1 MKRLFSVATIILF
14 MSISLTAQNSGV
26 RGTIT
31 DKTENNE
38 PLPFAKIQV
47 EGSTS
52 GAQSGFDGAY
62 QLKLKPGTYTI
73 LYSFSTYKVEKVE
86 ITVKENEFFTHNIG
100 LGLGDEVIKEFTVK
114 VDKVAEESLAAINNT
129 KKEAAGAMDGS
140 SSQQMKEQGDSDAGD
155 AIKRVTGVSTKGSDV
170 YVRGL
175 GDKYTKTTLN
185 TVEIPGL
192 DPDKNAVQMDIFP
205 TNATDLI
212 SISHGAPSG
221 QITSKLQAPDSL
233 TLFGY
238 HPLMSL

>member
-1 MKRLFSVATIILF
+1 
-14 MSISLTAQNSGV
+14 
-26 RGTIT
+26 
-31 DKTENNE
+31 
-38 PLPFAKIQV
+38 
-47 EGSTS
+47 
-52 GAQSGFDGAY
+52 
-62 QLKLKPGTYTI
+62 
-73 LYSFSTYKVEKVE
+73 
-86 ITVKENEFFTHNIG
+86 
-100 LGLGDEVIKEFTVK
+100 
-114 VDKVAEESLAAINNT
+114 
-129 KKEAAGAMDGS
+129 
-140 SSQQMKEQGDSDAGD
+140 MKEQGDSDAGD